1 MSPVPIVGSW
11 SWALSCKFRHLLR
24 QYNEVLQYGQRVAKR
39 LDSGSYASGPN
50 NVMPQVRRP
59 DETIMSPW
67 LATGTTV
74 MELVGLTI
82 LLVTASS
89 IPECVRINDTLGE
102 NGSRDAP
109 SVSRE
114 GNLHP
119 LA

>member
-1 MSPVPIVGSW
+1 
-11 SWALSCKFRHLLR
+11 
-24 QYNEVLQYGQRVAKR
+24 
-39 LDSGSYASGPN
+39 
-50 NVMPQVRRP
+50 
-59 DETIMSPW
+59 
-67 LATGTTV
+67 

-89 IPECVRINDTLGE
+89 IPESVRINDALGE